1 MSFPCYPEYKDSGV
15 EWLGAVPLHWDV
27 VRFRYYFTESPEKIE
42 KEVVGP
48 MLSVSGYRGIEVKE
62 YDDENRRRSDED
74 LVGYRIVRPGQL
86 VVNTMWLNYAGLGV
100 SEYEGHVSPAY
111 RSYWIGPGLCRRFV
125 HHLMRSETYVKGYK
139 KYLTGIRPNSLQMSR
154 DDLMAF
160 PVLVPPAAE
169 QEAIAKF
176 VDAEVAKIDAL
187 IFEQE
192 KLIAL
197 LKEKRQAVI
206 SEAVT
211 KGLDSSVQM
220 KDSCIE
226 WLGVVPQH
234 WEIRKVSNFFRA
246 RKGANA
252 ATLTKE
258 YCATIAGDHPVYSGQ
273 TENDGVMACID
284 CYEFDAGESGF
295 LFSTTVGAKAMTLM
309 HVKGRFSL
317 SQNCMV
323 IQPTSALVEAGFYFY
338 HMQPLFNY
346 ERGLI
351 PEHMQ
356 ASFRMEDLYAY
367 RIALPSLEEQLGIAR
382 WLDAKCTKFDELA
395 SEAQLTVELLAE
407 RRAAL
412 IAAAVTGKIDVGQ
425 LSFAEA
431 E

>member
-1 MSFPCYPEYKDSGV
+1 
-15 EWLGAVPLHWDV
+15 
-27 VRFRYYFTESPEKIE
+27 
-42 KEVVGP
+42 
-48 MLSVSGYRGIEVKE
+48 
-62 YDDENRRRSDED
+62 
-74 LVGYRIVRPGQL
+74 
-86 VVNTMWLNYAGLGV
+86 
-100 SEYEGHVSPAY
+100 
-111 RSYWIGPGLCRRFV
+111 
-125 HHLMRSETYVKGYK
+125 
-139 KYLTGIRPNSLQMSR
+139 
-154 DDLMAF
+154 
-160 PVLVPPAAE
+160 
-169 QEAIAKF
+169 
-176 VDAEVAKIDAL
+176 
-187 IFEQE
+187 
-192 KLIAL
+192 
-197 LKEKRQAVI
+197 
-206 SEAVT
+206 
-211 KGLDSSVQM
+211 
-220 KDSCIE
+220 
-226 WLGVVPQH
+226 
-234 WEIRKVSNFFRA
+234 
-246 RKGANA
+246 
-252 ATLTKE
+252 
-258 YCATIAGDHPVYSGQ
+258 
-273 TENDGVMACID
+273 
-284 CYEFDAGESGF
+284 
-295 LFSTTVGAKAMTLM
+295 MTLM